1 MDKNAYERIY
11 LSSQALI
18 ACIDDEKYDEAN
30 NELKLIELS
39 IQSLDKDVL
48 ISLNKNQIDFL
59 KRLAEWLC
67 DVDGKMEER
76 KEKLIDM
83 IAPLNKASAVNKR
96 KQY

>member
-1 MDKNAYERIY
+1 MDKNAYDRIY
-11 LSSQALI
+11 LSSQTLI

-30 NELKLIELS
+30 DELKLIELN
-39 IQSLDKDVL
+39 IRSLDEETL
-48 ISLNKNQIDFL
+48 FSLNKNQIDFL
-59 KRLAEWLC
+59 KELAEWLC

-83 IAPLNKASAVNKR
+83 IAPLNNASAVNKR